1 MTDAPDRE
9 SHNAHT
15 LSALLAG
22 GDEPA
27 IPVHLVTKAG
37 WPALK
42 ASLKPVAATF
52 ADAQGFDAAPGKHI
66 LLPGVFGDLDAV
78 VSGCAGGRTGGDGK
92 AIRVDPFAAGR
103 LSPLLPKGVYRLGGE
118 MADPALA
125 TLGWLLS
132 AYRFD
137 RYRTPRPGV
146 ARLVAPE
153 GVDAAEL
160 ARIADAVALGR
171 DLINTP
177 ANDMGPEEIEAAVRK
192 LGQRHGADVISIIG
206 DELLERNFPLIH
218 AVGRA
223 SPRAPR
229 LVDLTWGDPSHPKVT
244 IIGKGVA
251 FDTGGLDL
259 KPSAA
264 MLLMKKDMG
273 GAASAIAAADMI
285 MGGRLPVRL
294 RLLVPTVENSVAGEA
309 FRPGDVLASRKGLT
323 VEIGNTD
330 AEGRLI
336 LADAL
341 ALADEEAPGLMLD
354 FATLT
359 GAARTALGP
368 DLPPFYTHDEELA
381 LEIERMGRQVNDPVW
396 RLPLW
401 SPYDAMIDSKLAD
414 VNNAGGSPFAGS
426 ITAALFLARFV
437 EKTGAHAHFDIYGWT
452 PSTKPGR
459 PEGGEPQAA
468 RLAHA
473 LVKARHPA

>member
-1 MTDAPDRE
+1 MTDAPAAGRRPDQL
-9 SHNAHT
+9 
-15 LSALLAG
+15 LSALLI
-22 GDEPA
+22 DEAIGA
-27 IPVHLVTKAG
+27 IPVHLATMEG
-37 WPALK
+37 WTTLK
-42 ASLKPVAATF
+42 GTLKPAAATF

-66 LLPGVFGDLDAV
+66 LLPGVFGDLEAV
-78 VSGCAGGRTGGDGK
+78 VLGVEAAGEGGRAK
-92 AIRVDPFAAGR
+92 RIDPFAPGR
-103 LSPLLPKGVYRLGGE
+103 LSNGLPKGIYRLGGE
-118 MADPALA
+118 MSDPALA
-125 TLGWLLS
+125 ALGWLLS

-137 RYRTPRPGV
+137 RYRKPKPHA
-146 ARLVAPE
+146 ARLLTPE
-153 GVDAAEL
+153 GVDGAEL
-160 ARIADAVALGR
+160 GRMADAVALGR

-177 ANDMGPEEIEAAVRK
+177 ANDMGPAEIEAAIRA
-192 LGQRHGADVISIIG
+192 LGQRHGAQVSSTVG
-206 DELLERNFPLIH
+206 DELLAGNFPLIH

-229 LVDLTWGDPSHPKVT
+229 LIDLVWGDPAHPKVT

-273 GAASAIAAADMI
+273 GAASAIAAADMM
-285 MGGRLPVRL
+285 MGARLPVRL
-294 RLLVPTVENSVAGEA
+294 RLLVPAVENSVSGDA
-309 FRPGDVLASRKGLT
+309 FRPGDVLMSRKGLT

-381 LEIERMGRQVNDPVW
+381 LEIERAGQQVNDPVW

-401 SPYDAMIDSKLAD
+401 APYDAMIDSKLAD

-437 EKTGAHAHFDIYGWT
+437 EKTASHAHFDIFGWT

-473 LVKARHPA
+473 LVRARHPA

>member
-1 MTDAPDRE
+1 MTDVPAAERRADQR
-9 SHNAHT
+9 
-15 LSALLAG
+15 LSALLIEDAAG
-22 GDEPA
+22 A
-27 IPVHLVTKAG
+27 IPVHLVTKSG
-37 WPALK
+37 WQTLK
-42 ASLKPVAATF
+42 GSLKPAASTF
-52 ADAQGFDAAPGKHI
+52 ADAQGFEAAPGKHI

-78 VSGCAGGRTGGDGK
+78 VLGCEGVREAGK
-92 AIRVDPFAAGR
+92 AIRVDPFSPGR
-103 LSPLLPKGVYRLGGE
+103 LSPVLPKGAYRLGGE
-118 MADPALA
+118 LADPALA
-125 TLGWLLS
+125 ALGWLLS

-137 RYRTPRPGV
+137 RYRKPKPGE

-153 GVDAAEL
+153 GTDAEEVM
-160 ARIADAVALGR
+160 RIADAVALGR

-177 ANDMGPEEIEAAVRK
+177 ANDMGPAEIESAIRS
-192 LGQRHGADVISIIG
+192 LGQHHGAEVTSIIG
-206 DELLERNFPLIH
+206 DELLARNFPLIH

-229 LVDLTWGDPSHPKVT
+229 LVDLTWGDSSHPKVT

-251 FDTGGLDL
+251 FDTGGLNL

-285 MGGRLPVRL
+285 MAAKLPVRL

-309 FRPGDVLASRKGLT
+309 FRPGDVLTSRKGLT

-341 ALADEEAPGLMLD
+341 ALADEEAPVLMLD

-414 VNNAGGSPFAGS
+414 VNNAGASPFAGS
-426 ITAALFLARFV
+426 ITAALFLARFI
-437 EKTGAHAHFDIYGWT
+437 EKTKAHAHFDIYGWT

-468 RLAHA
+468 RLAYA